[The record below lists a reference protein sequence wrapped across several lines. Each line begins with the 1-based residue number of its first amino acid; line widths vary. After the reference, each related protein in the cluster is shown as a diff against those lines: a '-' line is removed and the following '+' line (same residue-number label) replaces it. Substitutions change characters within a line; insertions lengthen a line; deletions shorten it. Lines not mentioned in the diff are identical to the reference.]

1 MTSYALGA
9 LLVGIVAL
17 LWRVVRRPLAPNQL
31 EPMSRQWLLQK
42 AHHPLEPR

>member
-31 EPMSRQWLLQK
+31 APMTPRWLHEIRRQR
-42 AHHPLEPR
+42 ES